1 MVLLVSAVW
10 VECKINKLRVFGGVL
25 FFKAQ
30 HIHFIG
36 IGGIGMSGIAEILL
50 SIRPGSISGSDL
62 RRSPVTARLQKL
74 QVLPVGPQFILGATP
89 RTPQRSV
96 VGGWQSILPGRFRKP
111 PRDQCARARSA
122 DVVP

>member
-1 MVLLVSAVW
+1 LSVSG
-10 VECKINKLRVFGGVL
+10 ELL

-50 SIRPGSISGSDL
+50 SIGPYRITGSDL

-74 QVLPVGPQFILGATP
+74 PVLPVGPQFILGATP

-111 PRDQCARARSA
+111 PRDQCARAGSA